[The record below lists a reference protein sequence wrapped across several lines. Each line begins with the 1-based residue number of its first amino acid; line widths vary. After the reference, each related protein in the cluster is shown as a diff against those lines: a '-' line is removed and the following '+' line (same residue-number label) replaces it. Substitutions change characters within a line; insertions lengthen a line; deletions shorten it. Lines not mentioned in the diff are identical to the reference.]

1 MKLVRKRGW
10 TRMGA
15 KRWSSEHADVTEDY
29 ITPTDVKQF
38 VFCPRVTYFTR
49 VARLKPIM
57 GSQQEAGQ
65 KSHDYLTSLE
75 KRRQSILKAS
85 LPFESKSKEFDVYL
99 LSEKLRVRGRLD
111 MLLTTTENERIPI
124 EFKDMFSNKGRILLD
139 HKYQLIV
146 LALLLEETRNVII
159 RRGVV
164 YYLRD
169 KKTVVI
175 SISTGLR
182 NWAKGYIRK
191 ITKMIEHGQLPEP
204 RPQCRFKRVGCGFA
218 DQCADY

>member
-1 MKLVRKRGW
+1 MKSVQKKGW
-10 TRMGA
+10 MRMGA
-15 KRWSSEHADVTEDY
+15 KLWSSEHADVSEDY
-29 ITPTDVKQF
+29 ITPTDVKQY

-99 LSEKLRVRGRLD
+99 VSEKLRVHGRLD
-111 MLLTTTENERIPI
+111 MLLTTNENELIPI
-124 EFKDMFSNKGRILLD
+124 EFKDMFSNKGRVLHD

-146 LALLLEETRNVII
+146 LTLLLEDVENAII
-159 RRGVV
+159 RKGIVH
-164 YYLRD
+164 YLRD
-169 KKTVVI
+169 EMTVVVPI
-175 SISTGLR
+175 SKGLR
-182 NWAKGYIRK
+182 NWAKGYIGK
-191 ITKMIEHGQLPEP
+191 IIKMIEHGRLPEP
-204 RPQCRFKRVGCGFA
+204 RTQCRFKRVGCGFA
-218 DQCADY
+218 DQCTDC